1 MSLFERTKSINRI
14 IYLVA
19 GFALMF
25 MMLLTAAD
33 VIMREFEK
41 PIIGTYELVGL
52 SAVVVIGFCIPYTT
66 SMKSHISV
74 DFFTTKLS
82 RKAQARLML
91 FTRLFGIF
99 LFAIIGYNLLI
110 MAHDLYSSGEV
121 SLTIKLPFYPI
132 AIGIGLCCFMQTFTL
147 IVDFITLARR
157 NHEP

>member
-25 MMLLTAAD
+25 MMLLTVAD

-52 SAVVVIGFCIPYTT
+52 SAAVVIGFCVPYTT
-66 SMKSHISV
+66 SLKSHISV
-74 DFFTTKLS
+74 DFFTMKL
-82 RKAQARLML
+82 RDRAKNILLL
-91 FTRLFGIF
+91 FTRVLGTVLFF
-99 LFAIIGYNLLI
+99 IIGYNMLL
-110 MAHDLYSSGEV
+110 MAQDLYRSGEV
-121 SLTIKLPFYPI
+121 SLTIKMPFYPI

-147 IVDFITLARR
+147 IVDFIDIARKKS
-157 NHEP
+157 